1 MLRRATS
8 GLVLS
13 HPGCRSAPFAR
24 GLASSKAASGRMNNA
39 SSRSSGRGRRRQR
52 WHRFLTIGRHP
63 GLSPCS
69 NVRAGE
75 QRRPWWLRPAAA
87 LQRSLRPG
95 VATRVPVPGSFGA
108 SVQPCTRS
116 EDGCGWWVWLRPHP
130 PPAGLEKGPPLRGQ
144 PRRGRGDGHQRVC
157 SGFASIA
164 EVGAQCPVSEDWA
177 RSWPYS
183 LGGHLAER
191 LRPIGETAPWL
202 VRQRAGGSALSGA
215 LRRKKVLLV
224 QKVALAVHAVDRSNG
239 RGASVVGCRCKAGLP
254 RRNQEH
260 QRLVGRTPLRKRTPE
275 RRTMRGS
282 KRVKRREPRHPP
294 RVRFSSG
301 VRESRRSPGADL

>member
-1 MLRRATS
+1 
-8 GLVLS
+8 
-13 HPGCRSAPFAR
+13 
-24 GLASSKAASGRMNNA
+24 
-39 SSRSSGRGRRRQR
+39 
-52 WHRFLTIGRHP
+52 
-63 GLSPCS
+63 
-69 NVRAGE
+69 
-75 QRRPWWLRPAAA
+75 
-87 LQRSLRPG
+87 
-95 VATRVPVPGSFGA
+95 
-108 SVQPCTRS
+108 VQPCTRS
-116 EDGCGWWVWLRPHP
+116 EDGCGWW
-130 PPAGLEKGPPLRGQ
+130 AGFGRAHRLQVSKGPPLRGQ
-144 PRRGRGDGHQRVC
+144 PRCGRGDGSPASVLGFRVDC
-157 SGFASIA
+157 RSRRAVSG
-164 EVGAQCPVSEDWA
+164 VRGLGAVVAVLAPRA
-177 RSWPYS
+177 
-183 LGGHLAER
+183 LAER